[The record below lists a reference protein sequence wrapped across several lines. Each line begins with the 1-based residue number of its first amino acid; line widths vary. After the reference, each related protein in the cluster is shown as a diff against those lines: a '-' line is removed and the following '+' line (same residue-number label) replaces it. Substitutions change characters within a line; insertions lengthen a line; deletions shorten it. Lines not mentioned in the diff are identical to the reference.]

1 MKTAREPAGRL
12 AVVPVRDGALPAGG
26 DEVVAECGGRV
37 VLVGDGAVL
46 AAKHLADTGLG
57 SEVRAWDTPGFAP
70 ASWAEALVPVLES
83 EAVLVLPGS
92 PDGRDLAARIA
103 HELGRPLLAG
113 AIEVG
118 SHGADVARQGGLVI
132 EEIRATGP
140 FVATLQPGVRGV
152 ETSTGT
158 GTGAEPAVE
167 QLSLVARGDRDAEV
181 LEVLPPDAATM
192 DLAEAQRIVGGGA
205 GLDRAERFGQLQRIA
220 AELGASVGATRVVTD
235 RHWLPDERQIGTTG
249 VVVDPR
255 LYLAFGISG
264 AVQHTSG
271 LGRPDHIVSVNTDAS
286 CPMMQ
291 LADVAIVADAN
302 AVLDELALLLG
313 LGDDISD
320 GRLEVTGG

>member
-1 MKTAREPAGRL
+1 M
-12 AVVPVRDGALPAGG
+12 
-26 DEVVAECGGRV
+26 
-37 VLVGDGAVL
+37 
-46 AAKHLADTGLG
+46 
-57 SEVRAWDTPGFAP
+57 RAWDTPGFAP
-70 ASWAEALVPVLES
+70 ASWAEALGPVLER

-118 SHGADVARQGGLVI
+118 VHGADVARQGGLVI
-132 EEIRATGP
+132 EEVRAAGP

-152 ETSTGT
+152 EPAVGT
-158 GTGAEPAVE
+158 GDGAEPVVE
-167 QLSLVARGDRDAEV
+167 PLGLVARGDHDAEV

-205 GLDRAERFGQLQRIA
+205 GLDGAERFVQLQRIA

-235 RHWLPDERQIGTTG
+235 RHWLPHERQIGTTG
-249 VVVDPR
+249 VVVDPC

-271 LGRPDHIVSVNTDAS
+271 LGRPDHIVSVNTDGS

-291 LADVAIVADAN
+291 LADLAIVADAN

-313 LGDDISD
+313 LGDDGRD
-320 GRLEVTGG
+320 GRLEVTDG